1 MDENKSSWLRKKAEK
16 ILQNKG
22 VKDPSLYNKDLET
35 LVEELSIHQIEL
47 EQQNEELKNIQ
58 NELERSR
65 DRYSDL
71 FNKAPVGYFIIQ
83 KDYKIINVNDTGLK
97 LLSVSKN
104 ELSNRLITKY
114 IHPDS
119 QDTFYF
125 HLKEAL
131 KTGKSQYCELLL
143 KKPDGKTFWAAMES
157 IPEKEEDNKRYS
169 VVRSAVRDISVQ
181 KEKHKIESWLS
192 TIVNSTDD
200 AIIGISKEKKILSW
214 NKGAEKIYGY
224 TEDEVAGKTPEFL
237 LPEDKN
243 EEVDN
248 YFETVLK
255 GEFLN
260 HYETVRVKK
269 NGEKVDVSL
278 SVSPIYDENKI
289 IGIATVARDITAR
302 KKQKKILQESEEKYR
317 AIFENSGDGF
327 FLMKDKIMDCNK
339 QAALMF
345 GFPMEKLKGMNP
357 ASDLSPQKQPN
368 GDSSEVLGEKY
379 VNEALAGKQ
388 KQFYW
393 KHKTKQG
400 ELIDTEITLSL
411 VNTVKG
417 KHLLAVIHDISEQVE
432 YQNKLKEKNEEIEAQ
447 NEEYAALNEELNE
460 ANERLKKTVTMLEE
474 SEEKFR
480 NYIESS
486 PTAVII
492 TDNKEN
498 FQYLNPAALR
508 LTEYTDEEIYSRKVK
523 NIHPSTEIDR
533 IKLEREKIK
542 EDTNLNNF
550 ETQIQTKRGRI
561 KDVIVNSV
569 KLSENRII
577 EFYTDITERK
587 IAEKKLKEANDIIV
601 KSPAV
606 AFLWKNEEGWPVEY
620 VSENVYRIFGYEDSE
635 FISGKVNFVDF
646 IHKDDL
652 NRVMKE
658 VKDYSK
664 DENRTEFTQEYRI
677 KNKKGEIKWIDD
689 RTWIQRDSK
698 GNITH
703 FKGIILDI
711 TERKMAEKQIVD
723 TNKKLD
729 SILSSISDGFYVLDQ
744 KLNVTYFNE
753 AAEELVN
760 KSRDEVINRHI
771 FQAFPEAKNSIFE
784 KKYDEALKTGE
795 NLRFETYFGE
805 SPYENWY
812 DVRIYPFDTGL
823 SVYFQVTTA
832 RKQAI
837 ESLKRSEEKFKTL
850 FSSASDAIFIHDFN
864 GNIIEVNNFA
874 CEKLNYSREEL
885 LKLTPKKLTT
895 PKNSK
900 KFDKELQRIIDK
912 GFSSYET
919 EHITKDGKVLQVE
932 INSTLIEYYGEKAVL
947 KIARDITERKRAE
960 RELLIKNR
968 ISNSFINSDHDDFYK
983 YILDIFREVFEAH
996 YGYFGYINE
1005 EGNLVSPSLTRD
1017 VWKQCQE
1024 ENKSIVFP
1032 KNKWA
1037 GLWGESLKKQKTLY
1051 QNKNLNPPKGHVELK
1066 SAIAAPIM
1074 LKNSLIGQISLAN
1087 KKDGFS
1093 EDDKE
1098 LINNLCD
1105 YIAPLLHSKMQEEKY
1120 KNNLLEAKEKAEESD
1135 KLKSAFLANM
1145 SHEIRTPMNG
1155 IIGFTELLRTTKVNP
1170 DKERQFLNII
1180 DKRSRHLLQLIND
1193 IIDISK
1199 IEANQIKIDKEP
1211 FFVNN
1216 VLKELEEV
1224 FKNEIRTRG
1233 KEYVKLY
1240 MQNGLSSHNLRLNS
1254 DETRIRQ
1261 ILTNL
1266 LSNAIKFTDK
1276 GSVTFGAK
1284 EENNGKL
1291 TFFVEDTGM
1300 GIPEEKKEEIFN
1312 RFQQVE
1318 NLGTKKYGG
1327 VGLGLSISKS
1337 LTDLLGGEIWVE
1349 SEEGKGSRFAFT
1361 IPLEEVNSEKGE
1373 PKIDNNKERF
1383 KTKFYWENE
1392 KVLIVEDDPVS
1403 QDFIKEILSPAN
1415 LNIIVKKNG
1424 GEALETFEN
1433 TDDIKLIL
1441 MDIQLPD
1448 MSGLEVTRKIR
1459 EKNKKIPIIAQTAFA
1474 MAEDREKAI
1483 KAGCNDY
1490 VTKPLNSNRLLN
1502 LIDGFLK
1509 KEK

>member
-35 LVEELSIHQIEL
+35 LVEELNIHQIEL

-104 ELSNRLITKY
+104 ELTNRLITKY

-143 KKPDGKTFWAAMES
+143 KKPDGNIFWAAMES
-157 IPEKEEDNKRYS
+157 IPEKEEDNKDYS

-192 TIVNSTDD
+192 TIVNSTDE

-224 TEDEVAGKTPEFL
+224 TEDEVVGKTPEFL

-243 EEVDN
+243 KEVDN

-255 GEFLN
+255 GEFLH
-260 HYETVRVKK
+260 HYETVRIKK

-278 SVSPIYDENKI
+278 SVSPIYDDNKI
-289 IGIATVARDITAR
+289 IGLATIARDITT
-302 KKQKKILQESEEKYR
+302 KKHQKKILQESEEKYR
-317 AIFENSGDGF
+317 AVLENSGDGF

-345 GFPMEKLKGMNP
+345 GFSIEELKGMNP

-368 GDSSEVLGEKY
+368 GDFSRELGKKY
-379 VNEALAGKQ
+379 VNEALGGKQ

-393 KHKTKQG
+393 KHITKQG
-400 ELIDTEITLSL
+400 ELINTEVSLSL
-411 VNTVKG
+411 INTVKG
-417 KHLLAVIHDISEQVE
+417 KHLLAVIHDISDQIENQR
-432 YQNKLKEKNEEIEAQ
+432 KLKDKNEEIEAQ

-460 ANERLKKTVTMLEE
+460 ANERLKKTVTKLEE
-474 SEEKFR
+474 SEKRFR

-492 TDNKEN
+492 TDNQEN
-498 FQYLNPAALR
+498 FQYLNPAALQ
-508 LTEYTDEEIYSRKVK
+508 LTGYNNQEIYSKKIK
-523 NIHPSTEIDR
+523 NIHPASDIQS
-533 IKLEREKIK
+533 IKKEREKIK
-542 EDTNLNNF
+542 KNVQLNNF
-550 ETQIQTKRGRI
+550 ETQILTKKGEVR
-561 KDVIVNSV
+561 KVIVNSV
-569 KLSENRII
+569 KLSQDRII

-587 IAEKKLKEANDIIV
+587 NAEIKIAET
-601 KSPAV
+601 
-606 AFLWKNEEGWPVEY
+606 
-620 VSENVYRIFGYEDSE
+620 
-635 FISGKVNFVDF
+635 
-646 IHKDDL
+646 
-652 NRVMKE
+652 NR
-658 VKDYSK
+658 
-664 DENRTEFTQEYRI
+664 R
-677 KNKKGEIKWIDD
+677 
-689 RTWIQRDSK
+689 
-698 GNITH
+698 
-703 FKGIILDI
+703 
-711 TERKMAEKQIVD
+711 
-723 TNKKLD
+723 LD
-729 SILSSISDGFYVLDQ
+729 SILNSISDGFFVLDNQ
-744 KLNVTYFNE
+744 MKVTYFNE
-753 AAEELVN
+753 AAEELLG
-760 KSRDEVINRHI
+760 KKRDEVINRHI
-771 FQAFPEAKNSIFE
+771 FEAFPEAKNSVFE
-784 KKYDEALKTGE
+784 EKYLQALKTKE
-795 NLRFETYFGE
+795 FIRFETYFGIA
-805 SPYENWY
+805 PYEDWY
-812 DVRIYPFDTGL
+812 DVRVYPFEGGI
-823 SVYFQVTTA
+823 SVFFQVTTE
-832 RKQAI
+832 RKKA
-837 ESLKRSEEKFKTL
+837 EEALKKSEEKFKTL
-850 FSSASDAIFIHDFN
+850 FNSASDSIFIHDFK
-864 GNIIEVNNFA
+864 GNIIEVNDFA
-874 CEKLNYSREEL
+874 CKKLNYSRDEL

-895 PKNSK
+895 SKNSK
-900 KFDKELQRIIDK
+900 KFDAELQRIIDN

-919 EHITKDGKVLQVE
+919 AHITKDGKVLQVD
-932 INSTLIEYYGEKAVL
+932 INSTLIEYYGKKAVL
-947 KIARDITERKRAE
+947 KTARDITERKKAE

-983 YILDIFREVFEAH
+983 YILDIFREVFESH

-1017 VWKQCQE
+1017 VWKQCQV

-1155 IIGFTELLRTTKVNP
+1155 IIGFTELLRTNRVTKE
-1170 DKERQFLNII
+1170 KEKQFLDII
-1180 DKRSRHLLQLIND
+1180 DKRSKHLLQLIND

-1199 IEANQIKIDKEP
+1199 IEANQLKIE
-1211 FFVNN
+1211 
-1216 VLKELEEV
+1216 KELFSV
-1224 FKNEIRTRG
+1224 NDFLNDLYDVYKNELHNRG
-1233 KEYVKLY
+1233 KQNVQLY
-1240 MQNGLSSHNLRLNS
+1240 LKNDLNTNNLKINS
-1254 DETRIRQ
+1254 DETRVKQ

-1266 LSNAIKFTDK
+1266 LSNAIKFTDAGSIVFGIKKEKK
-1276 GSVTFGAK
+1276 GSV
-1284 EENNGKL
+1284 

-1361 IPLEEVNSEKGE
+1361 IPVKENHSEKGE